1 MHQIYNLFLIILKL
15 SKFNI
20 IMFRVQSLYLLIS
33 SLINFVLIVFIN
45 YYDFQDDL
53 MNIYSA
59 VAAGSGIF
67 LLFSIFLHK
76 KKNLQ
81 LKMMKI
87 FNVIYVLFGFYIAF
101 FIDLDYSSFFVFGLL
116 SACIFCSLA
125 TKYIKKDIELINSA
139 DRLR

>member
-1 MHQIYNLFLIILKL
+1 
-15 SKFNI
+15 
-20 IMFRVQSLYLLIS
+20 MFRVQSLYLLIS
-33 SLINFVLIVFIN
+33 SVINFVLMVFIN
-45 YYDFQDDL
+45 YYDFQDNL
-53 MNIYSA
+53 MDIYRA
-59 VAAGSGIF
+59 VAAGSGNF
-67 LLFSIFLHK
+67 LLFLIFLYK

-87 FNVIYVLFGFYIAF
+87 FNVVYVIFGFYIAF

>member
-1 MHQIYNLFLIILKL
+1 
-15 SKFNI
+15 
-20 IMFRVQSLYLLIS
+20 MFRVQSLYLLIS
-33 SLINFVLIVFIN
+33 SVINFVLMVFIN
-45 YYDFQDDL
+45 YYDFQDNL
-53 MNIYSA
+53 MDIYRA

-67 LLFSIFLHK
+67 LLFSIFLYE

-87 FNVIYVLFGFYIAF
+87 FNVVYVIFGFYIAF
-101 FIDLDYSSFFVFGLL
+101 FIDLDYPSFFIFGLL

>member
-1 MHQIYNLFLIILKL
+1 
-15 SKFNI
+15 
-20 IMFRVQSLYLLIS
+20 MFRVQSLYLLIS
-33 SLINFVLIVFIN
+33 SVINFVLMAFIN
-45 YYDFQDDL
+45 YYDLHDNL
-53 MNIYSA
+53 MDIYKA

-67 LLFSIFLHK
+67 LLFLIFLYK
-76 KKNLQ
+76 NKNLQ

-87 FNVIYVLFGFYIAF
+87 FNVIYVIFGFYIAF

-116 SACIFCSLA
+116 SACIFYSLA

>member
-1 MHQIYNLFLIILKL
+1 
-15 SKFNI
+15 
-20 IMFRVQSLYLLIS
+20 MFRVQSLYLLIS
-33 SLINFVLIVFIN
+33 SVINFVLTVFIN
-45 YYDFQDDL
+45 YYDFQDNL
-53 MNIYSA
+53 MDIYRS

-67 LLFSIFLHK
+67 LLFLIFLYK

-81 LKMMKI
+81 LKMTKI
-87 FNVIYVLFGFYIAF
+87 FNFVYVIFGFYIAF

>member
-1 MHQIYNLFLIILKL
+1 
-15 SKFNI
+15 
-20 IMFRVQSLYLLIS
+20 MFRVQSLYLLIS
-33 SLINFVLIVFIN
+33 SVINFVLLVFIN
-45 YYDFQDDL
+45 YYDFQDNL
-53 MNIYSA
+53 MDIYRA

-67 LLFSIFLHK
+67 LLFLIFLYK

-87 FNVIYVLFGFYIAF
+87 FNVVYVIFGFYIAF

>member
-1 MHQIYNLFLIILKL
+1 
-15 SKFNI
+15 
-20 IMFRVQSLYLLIS
+20 MFRVQSLYLLIS
-33 SLINFVLIVFIN
+33 SVINFVLLVFIN
-45 YYDFQDDL
+45 YYDFQDNL
-53 MNIYSA
+53 MDIYRV

-67 LLFSIFLHK
+67 LLFLIFLYK
-76 KKNLQ
+76 NKNLQ

-87 FNVIYVLFGFYIAF
+87 FNVVYVIFGFYIAF

>member
-1 MHQIYNLFLIILKL
+1 
-15 SKFNI
+15 
-20 IMFRVQSLYLLIS
+20 MFRVQSLYLLIS
-33 SLINFVLIVFIN
+33 SVINFVLLVFIN
-45 YYDFQDDL
+45 YYDFQDNL
-53 MNIYSA
+53 MDIYRA
-59 VAAGSGIF
+59 VAVGSGIF
-67 LLFSIFLHK
+67 LLFLIFLYK

-87 FNVIYVLFGFYIAF
+87 FNVVYVIFGFYIAF
-101 FIDLDYSSFFVFGLL
+101 FIDLDYSSFFIFGLL

>member
-1 MHQIYNLFLIILKL
+1 
-15 SKFNI
+15 
-20 IMFRVQSLYLLIS
+20 MFRVQSLYLLIS
-33 SLINFVLIVFIN
+33 SVINFVLMVFIN
-45 YYDFQDDL
+45 YYDFQDNL
-53 MNIYSA
+53 MNIYRA

-67 LLFSIFLHK
+67 LLFSIFLYK

-87 FNVIYVLFGFYIAF
+87 FNVIYVIFGFYIAF

>member
-1 MHQIYNLFLIILKL
+1 
-15 SKFNI
+15 
-20 IMFRVQSLYLLIS
+20 MFRVQSLYLLIS
-33 SLINFVLIVFIN
+33 SVINFVLMVFIN
-45 YYDFQDDL
+45 YYDFQDNLID
-53 MNIYSA
+53 IYMG

-67 LLFSIFLHK
+67 LLFSIFLYK
-76 KKNLQ
+76 KINLQ
-81 LKMMKI
+81 LKMINI
-87 FNVIYVLFGFYIAF
+87 FIVVYVIFGLYIAF

>member
-1 MHQIYNLFLIILKL
+1 
-15 SKFNI
+15 
-20 IMFRVQSLYLLIS
+20 MFRVQSLYLLIS
-33 SLINFVLIVFIN
+33 SVINFVLMVFIN
-45 YYDFQDDL
+45 YYDFQDNL
-53 MNIYSA
+53 MDIYRA

-67 LLFSIFLHK
+67 LLFLIFLYK

-87 FNVIYVLFGFYIAF
+87 FNVVYVIFGFYIAF

>member
-1 MHQIYNLFLIILKL
+1 
-15 SKFNI
+15 
-20 IMFRVQSLYLLIS
+20 MFRVQSLYLLIS
-33 SLINFVLIVFIN
+33 SVINFVLMVFIN
-45 YYDFQDDL
+45 YYDFQDNL
-53 MNIYSA
+53 MDIYRV

-67 LLFSIFLHK
+67 LLFLIFLYK
-76 KKNLQ
+76 NKNLQ

-87 FNVIYVLFGFYIAF
+87 FNVVYVIFGFYIAF